1 MKPSQDTCCKCVQDA
16 LFGGN
21 SGNAWNYAG
30 VFLRF
35 FAKMPFFV
43 FTNNDMAE
51 DDHKV
56 SVADTVKRSD
66 LQEGFAEDLYESCRS
81 RSRNIK

>member
-43 FTNNDMAE
+43 FTNNDMAG

-56 SVADTVKRSD
+56 SITDMVKRSD

>member
-1 MKPSQDTCCKCVQDA
+1 MLCSVGTAAMHGIMRGYFCA
-16 LFGGN
+16 
-21 SGNAWNYAG
+21 
-30 VFLRF
+30 FLR
-35 FAKMPFFV
+35 KCPFFV
-43 FTNNDMAE
+43 LTIHDMAE